1 MLCLRLRFDLTSSF
15 EMVWFGLEFYVFSLF
30 FFFVG
35 VLLGTD
41 GSGFCR
47 IWDTQTQDVVVLSC
61 VGVLKYVCVCAKLKG
76 IESGKLL

>member
-47 IWDTQTQDVVVLSC
+47 IWDTQTQFVVCL
-61 VGVLKYVCVCAKLKG
+61 LYVCACLEAQLG
-76 IESGKLL
+76 GTETGKLP